1 MKYTLKDYK
10 KNYKNIFDAD
20 VCIIGSG
27 AGGAVAAYELAA
39 IGYSVVVVEEGGYF
53 TTKDYDGKPLN
64 NMKTMW
70 RQAGSTISFGIP
82 PISIPTGKCVGGTTA
97 INSATC
103 FRTPE
108 HIITQWKKN
117 FKVDI
122 DYKSLEPYFERV
134 ENIINVTELPWDV
147 LGNCAKIV
155 KRGADALGLHC
166 KPLKHNVKNCKGCGT
181 CQFGCVEG
189 AKQSAEVSY
198 IPLALQYNTSLLTHC
213 RAEKIHFKGMKA
225 DSVECKVYNEKGES
239 VASCTIKAKIIV
251 CACGT
256 MITPLLLKRS
266 GIKNK
271 HLAKHLQI
279 HPCSRVVAL
288 MEEEVNGWV
297 GVSQGAYIDDYVD
310 EGIMLEGIFVHPSI
324 LAASL
329 PGVGREFFE
338 LTKQFSH
345 IAAFGVMV
353 HDTSEGIIFGNM
365 HTSFSWYMMN
375 TKDIQTLKNGIA
387 YLAQIFMAAGAKKIF
402 TPISTFPVISCQ
414 DDIEKLKQTYLMRS
428 QIPEVF
434 AFHPL
439 GTCRMGGDS
448 DCGVVNSYGKCFNTD
463 NLYVAD
469 GSIVPTSLGV
479 NPQITIMALSTRIA
493 GHIAEQLSK

>member
-1 MKYTLKDYK
+1 MIYSQNDYK
-10 KNYKNIFDAD
+10 KYNSFDAD
-20 VCIIGSG
+20 VCVIGSG
-27 AGGAVAAYELAA
+27 AGGAVVAYELALMS
-39 IGYSVVVVEEGGYF
+39 YSVIVIEEGGYY
-53 TTKDYDGKPLN
+53 TTNDYDGKPLK

-70 RQAGSTISFGIP
+70 RGAGSTVSFGIP
-82 PISIPTGKCVGGTTA
+82 PISIPTGRCVGGTTA

-108 HIITQWKKN
+108 HIIMQWKEN
-117 FKVDI
+117 LRVNI
-122 DYKSLEPYFERV
+122 DYKNLEPYFERV
-134 ENIINVTELPWDV
+134 EKIINVTELSWDV
-147 LGNCAKIV
+147 LGNCAKII

-189 AKQSAEVSY
+189 AKQSTEVSY
-198 IPLALQYNTSLLTHC
+198 IPRALQYNTQLLTHC
-213 RAEKIHFKGMKA
+213 KAQKILFKNNKA
-225 DSVECKVYNEKGES
+225 YAVQCNVIGDKGENIAQCI
-239 VASCTIKAKIIV
+239 VKAKIIV

-256 MITPLLLKRS
+256 MITPLLLKKS
-266 GIKNK
+266 GVKNK

-288 MEEEVNGWV
+288 MEEVVNGWV
-297 GVSQGAYIDDYVD
+297 GVSQGAYIDDYAD

-324 LAASL
+324 LTASL
-329 PGVGREFFE
+329 PGIGNEFFE
-338 LTKQFSH
+338 LAQQFSH

-353 HDTSEGIIFGNM
+353 HDTGQGKVFGSLD
-365 HTSFSWYMMN
+365 TPLSWYNLN
-375 TKDIQTLKNGIA
+375 TQDIETLKKGIA
-387 YLAQIFMAAGAKKIF
+387 YLSEVFIAAGAKKIF
-402 TPISTFPVISCQ
+402 TPIASFPMIHSM
-414 DDIEKLKQTYLMRS
+414 DDVVKLKMHTIKRTH
-428 QIPEVF
+428 IPEVF

-448 DCGVVNSYGKCFNTD
+448 NWGVVDSNGKCFNTD

-479 NPQITIMALSTRIA
+479 NPQITIMALATKISQ
-493 GHIAEQLSK
+493 HIADDLKKQK